1 MSKELLKN
9 SLNDLDFNNIINQLV
24 EKSTF
29 YKSKEKASNL
39 SPSFSHNEVIKLLKQ
54 TEEGRQLL
62 EIEGDFNCR
71 DFLNKIERDVE
82 FWSDSFLKGFFI

>member
-62 EIEGDFNCR
+62 EIEGDFNLR
-71 DFLNKIERDVE
+71 GISNVE
-82 FWSDSFLKGFFI
+82 ESIKHAK